1 MNDNLY
7 DNMDLKNNRQQEE
20 DDDLVDSDENF
31 LVMNEARALIE

>member
-1 MNDNLY
+1 MNDNLD
-7 DNMDLKNNRQQEE
+7 DNMDLKNNRQQEK

>member
-1 MNDNLY
+1 MNDNLD

-20 DDDLVDSDENF
+20 DDDLVDSYENF

>member
-1 MNDNLY
+1 MNDNLD

-20 DDDLVDSDENF
+20 EDDLVDSDENF

>member
-1 MNDNLY
+1 
-7 DNMDLKNNRQQEE
+7 MDLKNNRQQEE

>member
-1 MNDNLY
+1 MNDNLD

-20 DDDLVDSDENF
+20 DNDLVDSDENF

>member
-1 MNDNLY
+1 MNDNLD

>member
-1 MNDNLY
+1 MNDNLD

-31 LVMNEARALIE
+31 LVMNEARSLIE